1 MFSMIARFMCSYW
14 FSILTGCSKSFAN
27 AWLP

>member
-1 MFSMIARFMCSYW
+1 MVSTKITE
-14 FSILTGCSKSFAN
+14 SIQILAVYEGCSKSFAN